1 MRVQSKLVGVLVAAF
16 GVATVTTQAFAQAPS
31 LVDAARVGDR
41 AAVRSILAKRPAE
54 AAKAASDGT
63 TPLHYAVQ
71 RDDVEMVDALLKA
84 GADAKAAN
92 RYGATPLFVACQN
105 GNAAIIER
113 LIKAGVDPN
122 AKNPDGET
130 ALMTAARTGKVD
142 AVKLLLASGADAKAV
157 EGWRGQTALMW
168 AAAENHAAVA
178 QTLIEA
184 GADVNAR
191 SNGGFTP
198 LLFAVRAGKKD
209 VVNVLLA
216 KGANPNDA
224 IPAAAPRPGAPTAV
238 GPPPNTAAAG
248 GAIGNAAGGRLSE
261 GAGANDPLN
270 QLFQVFNTGNRSN
283 GRTGPGMTALVMA
296 ILNGHFELAAD
307 LLDKGADPN
316 HAGPGWTALHQVAWT
331 RRPPIQHGLP
341 PAVQTGKVDSLTLA
355 KKLLEKGANPNAR
368 MTREPA
374 DGARNVLNRI
384 GSTPFLQAAKLADV
398 PYMRLLLEHKADPA
412 ITTLD
417 GATPLMAASGVG
429 IWHTG
434 ESAGSNAEALEAA
447 KLLVELGAEVNAVD
461 GNGDTALHGAAY
473 RGAKDVAQLLI
484 EHGAKINVTNKIGWT
499 PWIIADGVF
508 YPNTF
513 NRDLDTAELLLKR
526 GADKTMGKRRD
537 ADLPPTEALAASGR
551 APQN

>member
-1 MRVQSKLVGVLVAAF
+1 MRVQSRRVGVVVAAF
-16 GVATVTTQAFAQAPS
+16 GVAAVTTQGFAQAPS

-54 AAKAASDGT
+54 AARAASDGT

-71 RDDVEMVDALLKA
+71 RDDVEMVDVLLKA
-84 GADAKAAN
+84 GADAKAPN

-113 LIKAGVDPN
+113 LIKAGGDPN
-122 AKNPDGET
+122 SKNPDGET
-130 ALMTAARTGKVD
+130 ALMTAARTGQVD

-168 AAAENHAAVA
+168 AAAENHTSVV

-209 VVNVLLA
+209 VVNLLLA

-224 IPAAAPRPGAPTAV
+224 IPAAGPRPGAPAA
-238 GPPPNTAAAG
+238 GPPPNAAATG
-248 GAIGNAAGGRLSE
+248 GAIGNAAGGRLSQ
-261 GAGANDPLN
+261 AGDPLT
-270 QLFQVFNTGNRSN
+270 QLFQVFNTGNRAN
-283 GRTGPGMTALVMA
+283 GRTGPGTTALIMA
-296 ILNGHFELAAD
+296 TLNGHFELAAE

-316 HAGPGWTALHQVAWT
+316 NAGPGWTALHQVAWT

-341 PAVQTGKVDSLTLA
+341 PPVQTGKIDSLTLA
-355 KKLLEKGANPNAR
+355 KKLLAHGANPNAR

-384 GSTPFLQAAKLADV
+384 GSTPFLQAAKLADI
-398 PYMRLLLEHKADPA
+398 PYMKLLLEHKADPT

-417 GATPLMAASGVG
+417 GATPLMAAAGVG

-434 ESAGSNAEALEAA
+434 ESAGTNAEALEAA
-447 KLLVELGAEVNAVD
+447 KLLVALGADVNAVD

-473 RGAKDVAQLLI
+473 RGAKDIAQLLVD
-484 EHGAKINVTNKIGWT
+484 HGAKINVVNKIGWT

-513 NRDLDTAELLLKR
+513 NRDLETAELLLKL
-526 GADKTMGKRRD
+526 GADKTVGKRRD
-537 ADLPPTEALAASGR
+537 VDLPPTESLAASGQ
-551 APQN
+551 APR

>member
-1 MRVQSKLVGVLVAAF
+1 MRVQSKLVGAVVAAV
-16 GVATVTTQAFAQAPS
+16 GVAVATTQGLAQAPS
-31 LVDAARVGDR
+31 LVDAARAGDR

-54 AAKAASDGT
+54 AAKTTSDGT

-84 GADAKAAN
+84 GADAKAVN

-113 LIKAGVDPN
+113 LLKAGADPN
-122 AKNPDGET
+122 SKNPDGET

-142 AVKLLLASGADAKAV
+142 AVKLLLARGADAKAV

-168 AAAENHAAVA
+168 AAAENHTEVA

-198 LLFAVRAGKKD
+198 LLFAVRAGKRD
-209 VVNVLLA
+209 VVNALLA

-224 IPAAAPRPGAPTAV
+224 IPAAAPRPSTPNAG
-238 GPPPNTAAAG
+238 GPPPNATTG
-248 GAIGNAAGGRLSE
+248 GAIGNAAGGRLAE
-261 GAGANDPLN
+261 TGDPLT
-270 QLFQVFNTGNRSN
+270 QLFNVFNTGNRAN

-307 LLDKGADPN
+307 LLDRGADPN
-316 HAGPGWTALHQVAWT
+316 AAGPGWTALHQVAWT

-341 PAVQTGKVDSLTLA
+341 PAVQTGKMDSLTLA
-355 KKLLEKGANPNAR
+355 KKLLDKGANPNAR

-384 GSTPFLQAAKLADV
+384 GSTPFLQAAKLADI
-398 PYMRLLLEHKADPA
+398 PYMKLLLEHKADPT

-434 ESAGSNAEALEAA
+434 ESAGKNAEALDAA
-447 KLLVELGAEVNAVD
+447 KLLVELGADVNAVD

-473 RGAKDVAQLLI
+473 RGAKEIAQLLI
-484 EHGAKINVTNKIGWT
+484 DHGAKINVVNKIGWT

-513 NRDLDTAELLLKR
+513 NRDLDTAELLLTR
-526 GADKTMGKRRD
+526 GADKTLGKRRD
-537 ADLPPTEALAASGR
+537 IDLPPTEALAAAGQTPR
-551 APQN
+551 